1 MNSNL
6 IELIALLMIEL
17 DTNEILLDLDEL
29 SSLEGMQ
36 VKINHDWEN
45 GTVNIAIEPEEPSP
59 VAEDNILYEDEVIT
73 IDEELAQAL
82 TVDEDEEVTEEQP
95 N

>member
-6 IELIALLMIEL
+6 IELVALLMLEL

-29 SSLEGMQ
+29 TKLTGKQ

-45 GTVNIAIEPEEPSP
+45 NTVQLVIE
-59 VAEDNILYEDEVIT
+59 
-73 IDEELAQAL
+73 
-82 TVDEDEEVTEEQP
+82 EEVTEEQP